1 MNKFAYVLIALL
13 IISIVINMAPVVSDW
28 TPRGGEAIVI
38 YRNGEIKPSDAPI
51 KYVNGRYVVMDNI
64 LGAVIYIYRDNT
76 ILDINGHFLKISG
89 SPLIYIEKAH
99 NVVVTNGVVKG
110 KGLAAI
116 SIVNSS
122 NVSINDIIFIDNSNI
137 QFIVDNSRNVV
148 FENLSVIGE
157 FGSYGKKVFDVKF
170 SENIILKNLYLP
182 LNTMTDYGA
191 TFSESSNIKIQN
203 VTLGPTKYDLVF
215 ARSKNAE
222 VNRFNA
228 GNSHVGL
235 ELYKSEN
242 ITINEMNGGMLY
254 VIDSKNIRVNSSKYT
269 FMKMKKGR
277 AISIEDTLF
286 SNEQSWR
293 ESTMES
299 TTGLTLR
306 NIVFNYKVW
315 VKDSIDIYMY
325 NISTSIV
332 EFEDSQ
338 MIRVDHIYF
347 SLWKENEEI
356 DYMSLAIINSSD
368 IIISN
373 ITYGVLEVEPN
384 TMTQSSLIIKDSCG
398 ITISYSDLSRFRDF
412 RIENSSG
419 NTFVLNIM
427 PGPPEIDP
435 PNKKNYWNTTVG
447 NYWPDYQGVD
457 EDGDGIGDAP
467 YKINDV
473 NIDYRPLMMKNITYY
488 IKYLRQ
494 TITHSPNE
502 ITTSSPSKTTLTTKE
517 TASSNKET
525 TTLNKSSSMTTQT
538 NLSNMLQNKAI
549 VIVIAIILLLII
561 ALLAKKK

>member
-1 MNKFAYVLIALL
+1 
-13 IISIVINMAPVVSDW
+13 MAPVVSDW
-28 TPRGGEAIVI
+28 APRGGEAIVI

-51 KYVNGRYVVMDNI
+51 KYVNGRYVVTDNI

-89 SPLIYIEKAH
+89 SPLLYIEKAH

-116 SIVNSS
+116 SIVDSS
-122 NVSINDIIFIDNSNI
+122 NVSINNMIFVDNSNI

-148 FENLSVIGE
+148 FENLSAIGE
-157 FGSYGKKVFDVKF
+157 FGPYGNNVFKIKS
-170 SENIILKNLYLP
+170 SEDIVLKNIYLP
-182 LNTMTDYGA
+182 LNTEANYGA

-203 VTLGPTKYDLVF
+203 VTLGPATYALVF

-222 VNRFNA
+222 VNGFNA
-228 GNSHVGL
+228 GDSRVGL
-235 ELYKSEN
+235 ELYKSKN
-242 ITINEMNGGMLY
+242 ITINEMSGGMLY

-277 AISIEDTLF
+277 AITIEDTLF

-293 ESTMES
+293 ESIIES
-299 TTGLTLR
+299 TTGLTLK
-306 NIVFNYKVW
+306 NIVFNYKVL
-315 VKDSIDIYMY
+315 VKDSIDTYMY

-338 MIRVDHIYF
+338 MIRADHIYF

-356 DYMSLAIINSSD
+356 DYMSLTIINSSD

-457 EDGDGIGDAP
+457 KDGDGIGDTP

-473 NIDYRPLMMKNITYY
+473 NIDYRPLMKKNITYY
-488 IKYLRQ
+488 MKYLKQ
-494 TITHSPNE
+494 T
-502 ITTSSPSKTTLTTKE
+502 TTSQPL
-517 TASSNKET
+517 ET
-525 TTLNKSSSMTTQT
+525 TTNPPLQKTTTTATQETTTSKQETTTNKSPSTTAPT
-538 NLSNMLQNKAI
+538 NITNILQNKTVIMA
-549 VIVIAIILLLII
+549 IVIAIIIVLVI